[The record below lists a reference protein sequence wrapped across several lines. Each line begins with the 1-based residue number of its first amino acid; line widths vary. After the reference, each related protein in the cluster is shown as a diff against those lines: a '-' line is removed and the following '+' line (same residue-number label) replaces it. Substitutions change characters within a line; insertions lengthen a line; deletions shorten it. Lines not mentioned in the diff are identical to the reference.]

1 MNRPLERSITSSL
14 RHSSRLTRE
23 NVQRTVI
30 LARFNST
37 DASQTKQTLTWPD
50 YLAVRANRRK
60 WQNAM
65 SIPTSAIGL
74 FGGASYFGSL
84 NTDPMQPIL
93 GLDPFM
99 FYGICTAACMGFG
112 YLLGP
117 SLGNTIWRFT
127 HRSYG
132 DLIDSRDREFY
143 QHIQKRRVDASLQSP
158 TSPVPDYYGKEFSG
172 IYVTIR
178 VAEKSSRGEN
188 WFVAPIPSVASRPGQ
203 VQEEGGTTG
212 GLSTQH
218 SRRVVG

>member
-1 MNRPLERSITSSL
+1 
-14 RHSSRLTRE
+14 
-23 NVQRTVI
+23 
-30 LARFNST
+30 
-37 DASQTKQTLTWPD
+37 
-50 YLAVRANRRK
+50 
-60 WQNAM
+60 M

-158 TSPVPDYYGKEFSG
+158 TSPVPDYYG
-172 IYVTIR
+172 
-178 VAEKSSRGEN
+178 EKIGSLH
-188 WFVAPIPSVASRPGQ
+188 Q
-203 VQEEGGTTG
+203 Y
-212 GLSTQH
+212 
-218 SRRVVG
+218 RRWLRDQGKYRRKVVLPED

>member
-1 MNRPLERSITSSL
+1 MNRPLERSMTSAL
-14 RHSSRLTRE
+14 RHSSRINRE
-23 NVQRTVI
+23 NIQRTVI
-30 LARFNST
+30 SARFNST

-93 GLDPFM
+93 VRKPRRSSTVGNWTNNGLAQGLDPFM

-117 SLGNTIWRFT
+117 SLGNAIWRFT

-132 DLIDSRDREFY
+132 NLIDSRDREFY

-158 TSPVPDYYGKEFSG
+158 TSPVPDYYG
-172 IYVTIR
+172 
-178 VAEKSSRGEN
+178 EKIGSLH
-188 WFVAPIPSVASRPGQ
+188 Q
-203 VQEEGGTTG
+203 Y
-212 GLSTQH
+212 
-218 SRRVVG
+218 RRWLRDQGKYRRKVVLPED